1 MLNMPL
7 ALPDHPLRPLRALGW
22 AAAWLWVVLALAGCS
37 PKYTDF
43 GAFIPETQPLVT
55 ATEYRVMPP
64 DVIFITSK
72 RVREIDRHTETVRP
86 DGKITLA
93 LLGSHYVAGKT
104 VEEISAELQTIA
116 REYYQDA
123 DVSVRVAGFNSK
135 KVFVWGEVASPGPY
149 PYTGANT
156 VMSTLALA
164 QPTRLADNGR
174 IDVLRPGRDGKMVKR
189 MTIDLD
195 KMVKEGDMA
204 LNAVLEEGDVLYVP
218 PNPLATVGLALQ
230 QVLLP
235 IQPAVSTAQGASE
248 LTLRATGAPMSVG
261 REELLV
267 R

>member
-1 MLNMPL
+1 MLNIHAHMP
-7 ALPDHPLRPLRALGW
+7 DYPLRRLRLLGW
-22 AAAWLWVVLALAGCS
+22 ATAWLLVVLALAGCS
-37 PKYTDF
+37 PKFSDF
-43 GAFIPETQPLVT
+43 DAFIPETQPLVT

-64 DVIFITSK
+64 DVLIITSK

-93 LLGSHYVAGKT
+93 LLGSHFVAGKT
-104 VEEISAELQTIA
+104 VEQISAELQVIA
-116 REYYQDA
+116 REFYQDA

-135 KVFVWGEVASPGPY
+135 KVFVWGEVMAPGPY

-156 VMSTLALA
+156 IMSTLSMA
-164 QPTRLADNGR
+164 QPTRLADHGR
-174 IDVLRPGRDGKMVKR
+174 IDVLRPGRDGVMVKR

-195 KMVKEGDMA
+195 KMIKEGDMA

-218 PNPLATVGLALQ
+218 PTPMAAVGLALQ

-235 IQPAVSTAQGASE
+235 IQPAVSTASGASE
-248 LTLRATGAPMSVG
+248 LTMRASGSPLSAGHGENV
-261 REELLV
+261 V